1 MEGECVDVNECDES
15 PCGVNEACFNTA
27 GNYYCE
33 CADGFE
39 RGKKGDC
46 KDFTPSDCGVKPKN
60 DNIKT
65 MAGKT
70 VQVKLVGEVKKTWK
84 KFADITWLK
93 NNELWDPKSDGKEK
107 LNGFTIRL
115 GVNKTTDLNHYLWYS
130 LKLVIH

>member
-1 MEGECVDVNECDES
+1 MEGECVDVNECDGES

-39 RGKKGDC
+39 RGKNGDC
-46 KDFTPSDCGVKPKN
+46 KDFTPTECEVKPKN

-65 MAGKT
+65 MAGKR
-70 VQVKLVGEVKKTWK
+70 VQVKLVGEVKNTWK

-93 NNELWDPKSDGKEK
+93 NNELWDPKSDGKER

-115 GVNKTTDLNHYLWYS
+115 GVNKTTDLNHYLWYP
-130 LKLVIH
+130 